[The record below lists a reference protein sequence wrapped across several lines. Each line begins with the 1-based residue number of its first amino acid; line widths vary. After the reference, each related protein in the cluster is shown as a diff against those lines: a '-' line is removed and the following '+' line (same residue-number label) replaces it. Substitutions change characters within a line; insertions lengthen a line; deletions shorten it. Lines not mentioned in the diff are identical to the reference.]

1 MAFPEHDIPEF
12 STHDSRYTHFCITFW
27 HISIIYP
34 AAVKVSTKERR
45 AYGNYSSRQTSRG
58 NLASGHCK
66 IIYFRESYIFACYH
80 YFLQVF
86 QAMISV
92 LDPLPHVL
100 FYAHKLLLP
109 ICPEHLKYTYVKCS
123 RWLDIRE
130 RQFW

>member
-12 STHDSRYTHFCITFW
+12 STHESRCTHFCITFW
-27 HISIIYP
+27 HIGIIYP
-34 AAVKVSTKERR
+34 AAVKVSTIERR

-58 NLASGHCK
+58 SLANGYCK

-86 QAMISV
+86 QAMIPV

-100 FYAHKLLLP
+100 FYAHKLLLL
-109 ICPEHLKYTYVKCS
+109 IHPEYLKDTFTKCS
-123 RWLDIRE
+123 RWLNIRE
-130 RQFW
+130 RKS